1 MPQLRLATILVVAA
15 AAITLG
21 VTGCALSP
29 SGAAKLRHAQANSQ
43 LANGGQTAKDI
54 YYACLLN
61 GLAQGL
67 PLAQIKDECAV
78 KLGRTATNGLPGA
91 DVPERGVIEIP
102 LKPKTEPFD
111 PSKIT
116 AACEAGDGN
125 ISQQKQT
132 HSDKPVMY
140 RGSDVGGTVIKV
152 KNSQMEGYG
161 YGTYGGYGTTDPDD
175 NVPYQGLSKEESM
188 NQKAEAIKEA
198 KEALEKY
205 QKAQDAANKEQD
217 PDKKKQLQAEADKL
231 HKAWNEKHEKAV
243 EDPNKKP
250 KGSTH
255 VSQDPSECEQALE
268 YARELLYEC
277 HRTQWGSASCKDLQA
292 KMSHCPDPTQV
303 YVDPEAGYS
312 CVEKIDTETLVNTWV
327 ASCEQLKRFD
337 PSGGGS
343 PCRPPTLDGSG
354 RYAGRDAT
362 DALCK
367 SAPDTYVT
375 PDVGGGT
382 ICLRTIEIKP
392 FGEPDFQKMI
402 VWGLDK
408 FGGPIV
414 VIGTK
419 DPKPPSPKPGPEPKP
434 GPTP

>member
-1 MPQLRLATILVVAA
+1 MQNFLLVTKLVIAGTSLIFTVA
-15 AAITLG
+15 
-21 VTGCALSP
+21 GCALNP
-29 SGAAKLRHAQANSQ
+29 SGTAKLRHAQATSQ

-78 KLGRTATNGLPGA
+78 KLGKAATRGLPGA
-91 DVPERGVIEIP
+91 DEVPERGVIEIP
-102 LKPKTEPFD
+102 LKPKTKPFD
-111 PSKIT
+111 PSAIT
-116 AACEAGDGN
+116 AACEAGDGT
-125 ISQQKQT
+125 ISQKQT

-140 RGSDVGGTVIKV
+140 RGSEVGGSVIKV
-152 KNSQMEGYG
+152 KNSEMEGHG
-161 YGTYGGYGTTDPDD
+161 YGSYGGYGKTDPED

-188 NQKAEAIKEA
+188 KQKAEAIKEA

-205 QKAQDAANKEQD
+205 QKAQQAADKEQD

-231 HKAWNEKHEKAV
+231 QKEWTEKHEKAH

-250 KGSTH
+250 KGSTQ

-277 HRTQWGSASCKDLQA
+277 HRTQWGSASCKDLEA
-292 KMSHCPDPTQV
+292 KMSHCPDPTQI

-312 CVEKIDTETLVNTWV
+312 CVVKIDTEALVNAWV
-327 ASCEQLKRFD
+327 ASCETLKRFD
-337 PSGGGS
+337 PSGGGN

-354 RYAGRDAT
+354 RYVANDPT
-362 DALCK
+362 DAFCK
-367 SAPDTYVT
+367 SGPDTYVT
-375 PDVGGGT
+375 PDVGGST
-382 ICLRTIEIKP
+382 ICLRTIDIKP
-392 FGEPDFQKMI
+392 YGEPDFQKMI

-414 VIGTK
+414 VIATK
-419 DPKPPSPKPGPEPKP
+419 DPKPPSPKPGPEPRP
-434 GPTP
+434 APTP